1 MRVNDITALIETEA
15 PLHYQESYDNCG
27 MQVGDPNME
36 VEGVLIT
43 IDVTESVIDEAT
55 QKGCNLIIAHHPL
68 IFRGQKKI
76 CGRNYVER
84 CIIKAIK
91 NDIAIYASHTCL
103 DKASKGVSAK
113 MAEKLHIK
121 IEAPLEEENI
131 NGEKIGLGVI
141 GTLPHEEEAYT
152 FLRQVKEIFQVG
164 CVRHT
169 AIDEGKKVRR
179 IALCGGSA
187 AEFIDKAIRE
197 KADLFITAD
206 VKYHQFFDAERQII
220 VADIGHFESE
230 QFTKEIFFEIISK
243 NNPKFAVH
251 ISESKTNPINY
262 L

>member
-1 MRVNDITALIETEA
+1 MKVSDIAALIEAQA

-27 MQVGDPNME
+27 MQVGDPEME
-36 VEGVLIT
+36 IKGVLIT
-43 IDVTESVIDEAT
+43 IDVTEDVLDEAIR
-55 QKGCNLIIAHHPL
+55 KGCNLIIAHHPL

-103 DKASKGVSAK
+103 DKAVHGVSTK
-113 MAEKLHIK
+113 MAEKLK
-121 IEAPLEEENI
+121 VEIEGPLEAENI
-131 NGEKIGLGVI
+131 HGEEIGLGVI
-141 GTLPHEEEAYT
+141 GKLPEAQDAIEFLHCVKNT
-152 FLRQVKEIFQVG
+152 FHVG
-164 CVRHT
+164 CLRHT
-169 AIDEGKKVRR
+169 DIKAGQKVQK

-187 AEFIDKAIRE
+187 AEFIGKAISL
-197 KADLFITAD
+197 KADVFITSD
-206 VKYHQFFDAERQII
+206 VKYHQFFDAENQII

>member
-1 MRVNDITALIETEA
+1 MKVSDISNWIEEKA

-27 MQVGDPNME
+27 MQVGNPDME
-36 VEGVLIT
+36 VQGVLIAL
-43 IDVTESVIDEAT
+43 DVTEEVIDEALR
-55 QKGCNLIIAHHPL
+55 KGCNLIVSHHPL

-91 NDIAIYASHTCL
+91 NDIAIYASHTCM
-103 DKASKGVSAK
+103 DKASNGVSAK
-113 MAEKLHIK
+113 MAEKLNIT
-121 IEAPLEEENI
+121 IDSALETERM
-131 NGEKIGLGVI
+131 NGEEIGLGVV
-141 GTLPHEEEAYT
+141 GHLEQAVDAEE
-152 FLRQVKEIFQVG
+152 FLHHVKEVFQVG
-164 CVRHT
+164 CIRHT
-169 AIDEGKKVRR
+169 TIPAGKKVKK
-179 IALCGGSA
+179 IALSGGSC
-187 AEFIDKAIRE
+187 AEFIDNAIKAQ
-197 KADLFITAD
+197 ADLYITAD
-206 VKYHQFFDAERQII
+206 VKYHQFFDVEGRII